1 MNAFSQDRCRN
12 KALRRLAAA
21 CAALFAAATP
31 GPTLTQ
37 PAPAPAPLAA
47 VPPGANTFERLAT
60 GAGITSCSKALR
72 TLGPVLTGP
81 EGGYAVMLMANR
93 VAPAASAFS
102 ASIEKSGP
110 AGTTFVSAFFSP
122 GLMGGCDVG
131 YDTVSTW
138 NKSCQDVALQDF
150 RYAQPL
156 NVIGRNIS
164 VLPYSPTHHVY
175 LIRMPGGCIS
185 INKEMLY
192 P

>member
-21 CAALFAAATP
+21 CAALFAAAMP
-31 GPTLTQ
+31 GPTMTQ
-37 PAPAPAPLAA
+37 PAPAPLAV

-102 ASIEKSGP
+102 ASIEKTGP

-138 NKSCQDVALQDF
+138 NKSCQDVAEQDF

>member
-1 MNAFSQDRCRN
+1 MNPFSPDKRKQAPR
-12 KALRRLAAA
+12 KLAVA
-21 CAALFAAATP
+21 CAALLAAAAP
-31 GPTLTQ
+31 GPTMTQ
-37 PAPAPAPLAA
+37 PAPAPPAA
-47 VPPGANTFERLAT
+47 AKPGANTFERLAT

-81 EGGYAVMLMANR
+81 EGSYAVMLMANR
-93 VAPAASAFS
+93 VAPATSTFS
-102 ASIEKSGP
+102 ASIEKNGP
-110 AGTTFVSAFFSP
+110 TGTTLVSAFFSP

-138 NKSCQDVALQDF
+138 NKSCQDVAEQDF

-156 NVIGRNIS
+156 NVIGRNVS
-164 VLPYSPTHHVY
+164 VLPYSATHHVY
-175 LIRMPGGCIS
+175 LIRMPGGCVS